1 MKRLA
6 PDFARDYELG
16 CSAALRDNAPASEF
30 EFSK

>member
-16 CSAALRDNAPASEF
+16 RFAALRDNAPANEF